1 MSIQA
6 VLNKVDAE
14 LDQAVERL
22 FDLIRI
28 PSVSTVPD
36 HKLDC
41 RRAAEWSCDHLRT
54 LGFTASVRDTPG
66 HPMVV
71 GHYVPADGA
80 SAAPHVL
87 FYGHYD
93 VQPPDPMEKWST
105 PPFEPVRR
113 RDGDGLERLY
123 GRGMSDDKGQVMTFL
138 EACRSYL
145 GIQGALPLQITVLL
159 EGEEESGSQN
169 LAPFLRANKEELTA
183 DVALICDTDMWDA
196 RTPAI
201 TMSLRGLIHEAIT
214 VSGPTKDLHSGVF
227 GGPAVNPIRVLTKV
241 LAGLHDSEGR
251 VTLPGFYDDVPDPSP
266 ELRRKWAALDFSTEA
281 FLGGVGL
288 STPAGERGYSAMEQM
303 WCRPTA
309 EFNGIFGGNTTPA
322 ERSVLPATATGKMTF
337 RLVGRQDPEKVRASF
352 RRYATSMMPP
362 DCQVSFR
369 GEGGSAAIAVDESNR
384 FLASV
389 AKALQDE
396 WGREPV
402 LKGSG
407 GAIPVVRYIKEVLGI
422 DSIMPGF
429 ALEDDAIHAPNEKYN
444 LESFHRGI
452 RSWVRILDRIARE
465 RP

>member
-1 MSIQA
+1 MSIHA
-6 VLNKVDAE
+6 VLTNVDAD
-14 LDQAVERL
+14 LDEAVERL

-28 PSVSTVPD
+28 PSVSTVPAHQD
-36 HKLDC
+36 DC
-41 RRAAEWSCDHLRT
+41 RRAAEWSCGQLRA

-71 GHYVPADGA
+71 GHYVPAA
-80 SAAPHVL
+80 LAPSIPHVL

-93 VQPPDPMEKWST
+93 VQPADPLERWDSA
-105 PPFEPVRR
+105 PFEPVRR
-113 RDGDGLERLY
+113 RDSDGLERLY

-138 EACRSYL
+138 EACRAYL
-145 GIQGALPLQITVLL
+145 RVHGALPLKITVLL

-169 LAPFLRANKEELTA
+169 LAPFLKDNRDELAA

-227 GGPAVNPIRVLTKV
+227 GGPAVNPIRVLAKV
-241 LAGLHDSEGR
+241 LAGLHDDDGR
-251 VTLPGFYDDVPDPSP
+251 VTLPRFYDDVPEPSA

-288 STPAGERGYSAMEQM
+288 TTPAGEKDYSALEQM

-322 ERSVLPATATGKMTF
+322 ERSVLAATATAKLTF
-337 RLVGRQDPEKVRASF
+337 RLVGQQDPEKIRASF
-352 RRYATSMMPP
+352 RRYAASMMPP
-362 DCQVSFR
+362 DCRVSFR
-369 GEGGSAAIAVDESNR
+369 GEGGSGAVAVDENNR
-384 FLASV
+384 FLTAVST
-389 AKALQDE
+389 ALQEE
-396 WGREPV
+396 WAREPV

-407 GAIPVVRYIKEVLGI
+407 GAIPVVRYIKEILGI
-422 DSIMPGF
+422 NSIMPGF

-444 LESFHRGI
+444 LDSFHRGI
-452 RSWVRILDRIARE
+452 RSWVRVLDKISRE
-465 RP
+465 VS

>member
-1 MSIQA
+1 MTIQA
-6 VLNKVDAE
+6 VLANVDNG

-28 PSVSTVPD
+28 PSISTIPA
-36 HKLDC
+36 HKEDC
-41 RRAAEWSCDHLRT
+41 RRAAQWSCEQLRT

-71 GHYVPADGA
+71 GHYVPTDLAPA
-80 SAAPHVL
+80 IPHVL

-93 VQPPDPMEKWST
+93 VQPADPLGKWDT

-113 RDGDGLERLY
+113 RNGDGLERLY

-138 EACRSYL
+138 EACRAYLSSY
-145 GIQGALPLQITVLL
+145 GALPLQITVLL

-169 LAPFLRANKEELTA
+169 LAPFLQANKQELAA

-196 RTPAI
+196 QTPAI
-201 TMSLRGLIHEAIT
+201 TMSLRGLIHEAVT

-227 GGPAVNPIRVLTKV
+227 GGPAANPIRVLTKM
-241 LAGLHDSEGR
+241 LAGLHDDAGR
-251 VTLPGFYDDVPDPSP
+251 VTLPGFYDDVMEPSA
-266 ELRRKWAALDFSTEA
+266 ELRRKWAALDFSSEA

-288 STPAGERGYSAMEQM
+288 STPAGEKDYSALEQM

-322 ERSVLPATATGKMTF
+322 ERSVLPATATAKMTF
-337 RLVGRQDPEKVRASF
+337 RLVGRQNPENVRASF
-352 RRYATSMMPP
+352 RRYAASMMPQ
-362 DCQVSFR
+362 DCRVSFS
-369 GEGGSAAIAVDESNR
+369 GEGGSGAVSVDENNR
-384 FLASV
+384 FLTGV
-389 AKALQDE
+389 ANALQEE

-407 GAIPVVRYIKEVLGI
+407 GAIPVVRHIKEILGI

-452 RSWVRILDRIARE
+452 RSWVRILDEISRRTF
-465 RP
+465 